1 MAADDGEVLER
12 AAAYAAAA
20 QRALRTAC
28 RALSDAVVAAWQ
40 QGEPEWRVAER
51 SGLDP
56 VTIRN
61 ILAAAEAAAEAE
73 ASSPGQ

>member
-12 AAAYAAAA
+12 AAADVAAV
-20 QRALRTAC
+20 QRALRAAR
-28 RALSDAVVAAWQ
+28 RALSDAVVAARQ

-61 ILAAAEAAAEAE
+61 ILAAAEAAAEA
-73 ASSPGQ
+73 SSPGQ